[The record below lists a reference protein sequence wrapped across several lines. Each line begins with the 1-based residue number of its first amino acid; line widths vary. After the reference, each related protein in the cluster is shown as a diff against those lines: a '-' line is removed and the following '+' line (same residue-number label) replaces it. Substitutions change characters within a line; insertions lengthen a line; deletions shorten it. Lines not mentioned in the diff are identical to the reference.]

1 MHATAWTLTHLY
13 TWSKPQSP
21 RGLDLHMLRLTV
33 SRRMAPKANIS
44 FFIDTIPRI
53 VYSGAIYALN
63 GQRKIME
70 KQKEK
75 EKSTFMK
82 CTKSK
87 GNIFLWNNILHCACY
102 ETLSD
107 LIIQHHRE
115 LKINNLRI
123 HIRIQEDV
131 AWFQIFMDNTLFM

>member
-1 MHATAWTLTHLY
+1 
-13 TWSKPQSP
+13 
-21 RGLDLHMLRLTV
+21 MLRLTV

-87 GNIFLWNNILHCACY
+87 GNIFFV
-102 ETLSD
+102 E
-107 LIIQHHRE
+107 
-115 LKINNLRI
+115 
-123 HIRIQEDV
+123 
-131 AWFQIFMDNTLFM
+131 